1 MDQDTAVPI
10 INAMIATLG
19 GTPTATTVVPALNQL
34 AEVIGTVDPEAIEA
48 SVNAW
53 LDEHPEATTTVEDGA
68 INRQKLADDMYAVL
82 SLSDIDNLF

>member
-10 INAMIATLG
+10 INAMIAALG

-48 SVNAW
+48 AVNAW

-68 INRQKLADDMYAVL
+68 INRQKLAESMYAVL